1 MSTLRTAAMTFG
13 AWLLVAG
20 TAAQAN
26 SEDIERCDFFT
37 FNGATTQVSPEAP
50 FVGTIDFINL
60 ATGTVSMTSA
70 STVLLGILGSDPM
83 TGTLNS
89 ITSHDIE
96 TIGDGVRFRVTTF
109 DEQSL
114 VPLEN
119 FGISDPDFDFGL
131 LGRLD
136 VRTGVGRYS
145 CGEIVSGLD
154 VDGTPLA
161 RIRLA
166 DPVSGA
172 PGQTSLAGF
181 AKLCLCDANDN

>member
-1 MSTLRTAAMTFG
+1 MSTLRITAATLG
-13 AWLLVAG
+13 AWLLVAS

-26 SEDIERCDFFT
+26 DANVARCDFFT
-37 FNGATTQVSPEAP
+37 YAGATTQVSPDAP

-60 ATGTVSMTSA
+60 ATGAVSMTSA
-70 STVLLGILGSDPM
+70 STVLLGILGADPV
-83 TGTLNS
+83 TGTLSS
-89 ITSHDIE
+89 ITSHDIA
-96 TIGDGVRFRVTTF
+96 TVGDGVQFRLTTF

-119 FGISDPDFDFGL
+119 FGIDDPDFDFGL
-131 LGRLD
+131 LGRLE
-136 VRTGVGRYS
+136 VKTGVGRYS
-145 CGEIVSGLD
+145 CGEIVAGLD

-166 DPVSGA
+166 DPVSGT

-181 AKLCLCDANDN
+181 AKLCLCDPNDN